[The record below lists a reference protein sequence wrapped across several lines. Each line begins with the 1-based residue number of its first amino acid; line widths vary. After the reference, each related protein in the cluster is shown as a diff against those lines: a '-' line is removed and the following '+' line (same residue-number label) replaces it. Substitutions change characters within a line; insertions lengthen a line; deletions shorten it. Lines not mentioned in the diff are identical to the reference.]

1 MVNKLIIAVSNL
13 TTVISDSK
21 QNRQQTV
28 MAINLGRS
36 QRESIKPSKAT
47 PNNIG
52 PGTYNAVKDFKEQR
66 EK

>member
-1 MVNKLIIAVSNL
+1 
-13 TTVISDSK
+13 
-21 QNRQQTV
+21 

-47 PNNIG
+47 PAQIG
-52 PGTYNAVKDFKEQR
+52 PGTYNPLKDYKESR

>member
-1 MVNKLIIAVSNL
+1 
-13 TTVISDSK
+13 
-21 QNRQQTV
+21 

-47 PNNIG
+47 PAQIG
-52 PGTYNAVKDFKEQR
+52 PGTYNPLKDFKESR